1 MAHSDGP
8 GGPVGPVIVT
18 GLEHG
23 PLDVAGLVQ
32 AIRRP
37 DCGGLVVFEGTA
49 RAETDGRTVLRL
61 EYEAYERRALAQL
74 RALAEEVA
82 ARFALG
88 GVVAVHRVGTV
99 AVCEPAVVVA
109 AAAAHRGEAFAAA
122 RQLIDRTKSDVAIW
136 KKEVFAQGH
145 DSWVGIG
152 VT

>member
-1 MAHSDGP
+1 MPSVDGP
-8 GGPVGPVIVT
+8 VVVT
-18 GLEHG
+18 GLEHE

-49 RAETDGRTVLRL
+49 RAESEGRAVLRL
-61 EYEAYERRALAQL
+61 EYEAYEGRALPQL

-88 GVVAVHRVGTV
+88 GVVAVHRVG
-99 AVCEPAVVVA
+99 AVDVREPAVVVA

-122 RQLIDRTKSDVAIW
+122 QQLIDRTKTEVAIW

-145 DSWVGIG
+145 ASWVG

>member
-1 MAHSDGP
+1 MD
-8 GGPVGPVIVT
+8 GPVIVS

-49 RAETDGRTVLRL
+49 RAESEGRTVLRL
-61 EYEAYERRALAQL
+61 EYEAYERRALPQL
-74 RALAEEVA
+74 RALAEDVA

-88 GVVAVHRVGTV
+88 GVVAVHRVGV
-99 AVCEPAVVVA
+99 VDVCEPAVVVA

-122 RQLIDRTKSDVAIW
+122 QELIDRTKSEVAIW
-136 KKEVFAQGH
+136 KKEVFAQGR
-145 DSWVGIG
+145 DSWVG
-152 VT
+152 VS

>member
-1 MAHSDGP
+1 MTHMD
-8 GGPVGPVIVT
+8 GPVIVS

-49 RAETDGRTVLRL
+49 RAESEGRTVLRL
-61 EYEAYERRALAQL
+61 EYEAYERRALPQL
-74 RALAEEVA
+74 RALAEDVA

-88 GVVAVHRVGTV
+88 GVVAVHRVGV
-99 AVCEPAVVVA
+99 VDVCEPAVVVA

-122 RQLIDRTKSDVAIW
+122 QELIDRTKSEVAIW
-136 KKEVFAQGH
+136 KKEVFAQGR
-145 DSWVGIG
+145 DSWVG
-152 VT
+152 VS

>member
-1 MAHSDGP
+1 MSGVDGP
-8 GGPVGPVIVT
+8 IIVT
-18 GLEHG
+18 GLQHE
-23 PLDVAGLVQ
+23 PLDVTTLVQ

-49 RAETDGRTVLRL
+49 RTRSEGRTVLRL
-61 EYEAYERRALAQL
+61 EYEAYERRALPQL

-99 AVCEPAVVVA
+99 EVCEPAVVVA
-109 AAAAHRGEAFAAA
+109 AAAPHRRQAFAAA
-122 RQLIDRTKSDVAIW
+122 QQLIDRTKAEVAIW

-145 DSWVGIG
+145 ASWVGSG
-152 VT
+152 